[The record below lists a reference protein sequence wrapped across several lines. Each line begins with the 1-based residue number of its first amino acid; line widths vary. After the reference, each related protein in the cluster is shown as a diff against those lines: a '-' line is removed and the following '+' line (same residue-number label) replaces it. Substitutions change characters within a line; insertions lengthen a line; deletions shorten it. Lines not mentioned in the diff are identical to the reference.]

1 MRYLRGIIYF
11 YLNSS
16 LINIFIGVSYLKFW
30 KNSWA
35 NQINGTDGS
44 WFPPLYKK
52 DLQSERLYLFST
64 DVCRSLY
71 AKFEDHS
78 SVLDIPTEIFSIP
91 AELFVNSSI
100 NPDNAAFGLN
110 VSGIFDVSICRQG
123 APVFISFPHLL
134 YADDE
139 YKSRV
144 DGIAPDANVHRTL
157 FEIEQH
163 TGLVLNAQK
172 RLQINVLIKPDRL
185 IDDFRLVKEVILP
198 AIWINEST
206 TINQK
211 SADDLNNQVL
221 RLFVIVRWIS
231 ILLIP
236 LGIILFIMMIVIFTK
251 RRSQYNSARLLF
263 AESHNTIASHN

>member
-44 WFPPLYKK
+44 WFPPLYNK
-52 DLQSERLYLFST
+52 DLSSTRLYLFST

-71 AKFEDHS
+71 AKFENHS

-91 AELFVNSSI
+91 AELFVNSSV
-100 NPDNAAFGLN
+100 NPDNAAFDLNISGILN
-110 VSGIFDVSICRQG
+110 VSRCRQG

-134 YADDE
+134 YANDD

-144 DGIAPDANVHRTL
+144 DGLTPDANIHRTV
-157 FEIEQH
+157 FEVEQH

-172 RLQINVLIKPDRL
+172 RLQINVLIQPDRL
-185 IDDFRLVKEVILP
+185 IDQFRLVKEVILP

-206 TINQK
+206 TIDQK
-211 SADDLNNQVL
+211 TADELNNQIF
-221 RLFVIVRWIS
+221 RLFVIVRWVS

-236 LGIILFIMMIVIFTK
+236 FGVILFIIMIIIFTK
-251 RRSQYNSARLLF
+251 RRSQSNAARLIVT
-263 AESHNTIASHN
+263 ESHNSIAYHD